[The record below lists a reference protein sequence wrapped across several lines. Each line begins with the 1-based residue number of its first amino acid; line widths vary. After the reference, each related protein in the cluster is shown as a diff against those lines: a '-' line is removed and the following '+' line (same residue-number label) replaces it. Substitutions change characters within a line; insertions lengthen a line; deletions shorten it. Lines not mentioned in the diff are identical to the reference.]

1 MITKMEAAETQLET
15 AIKLFFENR
24 DHMSCLTLVSASRE
38 ITDDLCEK
46 QKDKIYKAELERL
59 GDPQKVRLSFREEL
73 KIFIKPEHL
82 KEAMTLFRKR
92 QNFLKHADKDHDQK
106 LEKFSGQQLAFDI
119 MFAIKNFVLLG
130 GKPSPAMTIFYCWFA
145 AANPSLVTRSGKED
159 DPFVRMVTEARA
171 KFQDFNGHETL
182 GIIYE
187 GLKVHAAYLF
197 KGERRT

>member
-24 DHMSCLTLVSASRE
+24 DHLSCLTLAAASRE

-46 QKDKIYKAELERL
+46 QKNKIYKAELERL

-73 KIFIKPEHL
+73 KIFIKPEHW
-82 KEAMTLFRKR
+82 KEAKALFRKP

-106 LEKFSGQQLAFDI
+106 LEKVSSQQLALDI

-130 GKPSPAMTIFYCWFA
+130 GKFSPAMAIFYCWFA
-145 AANPSLVTRSGKED
+145 AANPSLVRRSGKDD
-159 DPFVRMVTEARA
+159 DPFDRMVTEARA
-171 KFQDFNGHETL
+171 TFQDFDGYETL
-182 GIIYE
+182 NIIYE
-187 GLKVHAAYLF
+187 GLKVHVAYLF
-197 KGERRT
+197 TGERRT